1 MTVLTRSRPLRDF
14 LTFATILSLCFAAS
28 LLMQDVFQ
36 IPEQITTTF
45 AFAVFLIALL
55 TDGYFWGLAASVASL
70 LLVNYAFTFPYF
82 EFNFVIPSNFY
93 SAVVMATIAILTS
106 ALTTKVKQQEFI
118 RMETEREK
126 MRANLLRA
134 ISHDLRTPLTTIYGS
149 STMLRENGDSLSD
162 AQKEK
167 ILQGIQADAQWLV
180 RMVENLLAVTRI
192 DNGNVQITKVLT
204 AADELVDSALLKFRK
219 RYPAQKV
226 LLKLPEELILIPMD
240 CMLIEQVLINLME
253 NAVQH
258 GTGLTQILLRVSKET
273 DHCTFEVIDDGCGI
287 PLDRLPHLFSGS
299 LTAGEQPADNAKRN
313 IGIGLSLCA
322 TIIRAHG
329 GTIHAENNPTGG
341 AAFRF
346 TMKTEE
352 FTDEQ

>member
-1 MTVLTRSRPLRDF
+1 MSKRVRPVRDF
-14 LTFATILSLCFAAS
+14 AVCSGILALCFVAS
-28 LLMQDVFQ
+28 LYMQDVFW

-55 TDGYFWGLAASVASL
+55 TDGYYWGLLASAASV

-82 EFNFVIPSNFY
+82 ELNFAIPSNFY
-93 SAVVMATIAILTS
+93 SAVVMAMIALMTS
-106 ALTTKVKQQEFI
+106 ALTTKVKHQEAMKAESQQ
-118 RMETEREK
+118 EK

-149 STMLRENGDSLSD
+149 TTVLRENGNHLTDL
-162 AQKEK
+162 QKEK
-167 ILQGIQADAQWLV
+167 MLQGIQEDAQWLI

-192 DNGNVQITKVLT
+192 DSGNIQLTTVLT
-204 AADELVDSALLKFRK
+204 AVDELVDSALQKFRK
-219 RYPAQKV
+219 RYPEQQVV
-226 LLKLPEELILIPMD
+226 LELPDELILIPMD
-240 CMLIEQVLINLME
+240 CMLIEQVLTNLME

-258 GTGLTQILLRVSKET
+258 AQGLTQILIRVRKER
-273 DHCTFEVIDDGCGI
+273 DSCTFEVIDDGCGI
-287 PLDRLPHLFSGS
+287 PTERLPKLFTGS
-299 LTAGEQPADNAKRN
+299 PDIKGPVADNAKRN

-329 GTIHAENNPTGG
+329 GTIHAENLPEGG
-341 AAFRF
+341 AVFRF

>member
-1 MTVLTRSRPLRDF
+1 MSKRVRPVWDF
-14 LTFATILSLCFAAS
+14 AICSGILILCFVAS
-28 LLMQDVFQ
+28 LYMQDVFR

-55 TDGYFWGLAASVASL
+55 TDGYFWGLLASVASL

-82 EFNFVIPSNFY
+82 ELNFAIPSNFY
-93 SAVVMATIAILTS
+93 SAVVMASIALMTS
-106 ALTTKVKQQEFI
+106 ALTTKIKHQEAMKAESQQ
-118 RMETEREK
+118 EK

-149 STMLRENGDSLSD
+149 TTVLREKGNHLTDL
-162 AQKEK
+162 QKEK
-167 ILQGIQADAQWLV
+167 MLQGIQEDAQWLI

-192 DNGNVQITKVLT
+192 DSGNIQLTTVLT
-204 AADELVDSALLKFRK
+204 AVDELVDSALQKFRK
-219 RYPAQKV
+219 RYPEQQVV
-226 LLKLPEELILIPMD
+226 LELPDELILIPMD
-240 CMLIEQVLINLME
+240 CMLVEQVLINLME

-258 GTGLTQILLRVSKET
+258 AAGLTRILLRVQKVQ
-273 DHCTFEVIDDGCGI
+273 DGCIFEVIDDGCGI
-287 PLDRLPHLFSGS
+287 PAERLGRLFTGNFNIQ
-299 LTAGEQPADNAKRN
+299 GPVADNAKRN

-329 GTIHAENNPTGG
+329 GTIQAENAPGGG
-341 AAFRF
+341 AVFRF

-352 FTDEQ
+352 FTDE